1 MNRIKQLRIEFG
13 FTQADLAKK
22 LKISDRAIGYYENGE
37 REPDNKTLLTLAE
50 LFKVSVDYL
59 LGRTDIR
66 STNVDTSEDKEFMA
80 LYEGY
85 KTLNDADK
93 GILKATLDAIVN
105 AKQEDK

>member
-105 AKQEDK
+105 AKKEDK